1 MVPPHPLC
9 KDATNGMNEEC
20 GDILYEDLVTNRYLN
35 FLFEFPRW
43 ISVTY
48 YSTTD
53 ISRVVLWWWVDRVG
67 QVLENYNALGMQFFS
82 SFMVRSYQMK
92 P

>member
-1 MVPPHPLC
+1 MSFVVGYRLLTIIFH
-9 KDATNGMNEEC
+9 
-20 GDILYEDLVTNRYLN
+20 VW
-35 FLFEFPRW
+35 W
-43 ISVTY
+43 I
-48 YSTTD
+48 
-53 ISRVVLWWWVDRVG
+53 DRVG